1 MGAELKKS
9 YINALTSAANSA
21 GGKDF
26 MKQLNKD
33 GIHDMLAKSKFLK

>member
-1 MGAELKKS
+1 MRKMKLNDEEDDNAMSTELKRS

-26 MKQLNKD
+26 LR
-33 GIHDMLAKSKFLK
+33 